1 MRINEI
7 INEGGIDMHLAPELL
22 QQELDQL
29 VELIKKGSYI
39 MTPEDMYVFQ
49 QAKENGVF
57 HPDEID
63 FKTHN
68 RKLSAE
74 LKPELL
80 RLRKVLKQSG
90 DISHL
95 VSYDMGNKHKEL
107 LKQQVRTDPEVE
119 RIYTHVRILLLKN
132 ACNGTWVR
140 ACYLDNHKWILDREN
155 EKLNARQRTNYE
167 KYRQDPEFVE
177 KKNARSHANYEKYKQ
192 DPEWVKKS
200 NAQQRAYIE
209 KYKQDPEYVA
219 KINAQMRAW
228 REKMKQDPEFVE
240 KGNAQAR
247 AYYEKMRQDPEW
259 LEKKNAQSRAWQ
271 EKMRQDPEW
280 VEKDKARARAYKEK
294 YKQDPEWVE
303 KKNAQARAY
312 HNKMRQ
318 DPEWLEKRKAENRAY
333 YNKNKST

>member
-1 MRINEI
+1 MKIIEI
-7 INEGGIDMHLAPELL
+7 INEAVGIDMHLAPKLL
-22 QQELDQL
+22 QQELDRI

-140 ACYLDNHKWILDREN
+140 ACYLD
-155 EKLNARQRTNYE
+155 
-167 KYRQDPEFVE
+167 